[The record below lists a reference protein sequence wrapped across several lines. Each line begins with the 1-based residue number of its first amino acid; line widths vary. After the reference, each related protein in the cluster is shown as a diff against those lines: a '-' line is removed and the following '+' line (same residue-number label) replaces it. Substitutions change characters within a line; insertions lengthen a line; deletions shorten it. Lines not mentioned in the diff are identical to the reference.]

1 MKKKEGFVTNSS
13 SASFIV
19 TIFSSYDD
27 LTYFKEYM
35 KGFITQQYLENVKY
49 MMTDEEFKHESM
61 RLTTIIETIRHIG
74 PNTFEIADFTTML
87 NDVSEDL
94 PKWIIRV
101 LISKALGETY
111 PFIKEVTLR
120 VDED

>member
-19 TIFSSYDD
+19 TIFSSYYD

-74 PNTFEIADFTTML
+74 PNTFKIADFTTML